1 LLKLSCHI
9 SVIYL
14 TGFFAVV
21 KLNIRRIVSVR
32 TGEALPHSNTL
43 IRNVQIVDGTGSDP
57 VSGDV
62 AIADG
67 VIESIGD
74 LPAAADHVVDGGG
87 KFLAPGFIDAHTHDD
102 LYAIRCPDMLP
113 KLSQGVTTVI
123 VGNCGISGAP
133 VQLKDQPP
141 APLNLLGDAQNFRYG
156 SFREYVA
163 ALQQIKPAVN
173 VAALV
178 GHTSLRNNVMDRL
191 DRTATPKEIAT
202 MRAQLEESLEHGALG
217 LSTGL
222 AYSAANS
229 ATTEEV
235 IELCAALTGSGAI
248 YATHIRTESDGV
260 VDALQE
266 AIRIG
271 KHAKVSVVVSHLKC
285 AGIRNW
291 KRNGELLRL
300 LEKEQADSIGW
311 DVYPYA
317 ASSTILDLKQVDERI
332 EILITWSNAHPELS
346 GKKLADIARAWGV
359 TQAEAAQRLQ
369 PAGAIYHSMSENDVR
384 AILSH
389 PRTMIGSD
397 GLPNDEFPHPRLW
410 GTFPR
415 VLGHYAREQR
425 LFPIAEAVR
434 KMTSLPARRF
444 GLKDRG
450 LLREGNAADLVLF
463 NADTVRDTA
472 NFIEPMKA
480 SAGIDAVWVNGVLS
494 YWKQASTGERAGRFL
509 ARKS

>member
-1 LLKLSCHI
+1 
-9 SVIYL
+9 
-14 TGFFAVV
+14 
-21 KLNIRRIVSVR
+21 
-32 TGEALPHSNTL
+32 
-43 IRNVQIVDGTGSDP
+43 
-57 VSGDV
+57 
-62 AIADG
+62 
-67 VIESIGD
+67 
-74 LPAAADHVVDGGG
+74 
-87 KFLAPGFIDAHTHDD
+87 
-102 LYAIRCPDMLP
+102 
-113 KLSQGVTTVI
+113 VTTVV

-141 APLNLLGDAQNFRYG
+141 APMNLLGDAQNFRYS
-156 SFREYVA
+156 SFREYVI
-163 ALQQIKPAVN
+163 ALQEVKPAVN

-191 DRTATPKEIAT
+191 DRTATAQEIAA
-202 MRAQLEESLEHGALG
+202 MRLHLAESLDHGALG

-235 IELCAALTGSGAI
+235 MELCEALSGTNAI

-260 VDALQE
+260 IEALQE

-271 KHAKVSVVVSHLKC
+271 KHAKVPVVVSHLKC
-285 AGIRNW
+285 AGVRNW
-291 KRNGELLRL
+291 ERSGELLRL
-300 LEKEQADSIGW
+300 LDAQSGDSIGW
-311 DVYPYA
+311 DAYPYA
-317 ASSTILDLKQVDERI
+317 ASSTLLDLKQVDERI
-332 EILITWSNAHPELS
+332 EILITWSKAHPELS

-359 TQAEAAQRLQ
+359 AQAEAAKRLQ

-415 VLGHYAREQR
+415 VLGHYAREQG

-434 KMTSLPARRF
+434 KMTSLPAQRF
-444 GLKDRG
+444 GLKGRG
-450 LLREGNAADLVLF
+450 VLREGFAADLVLF
-463 NADTVRDTA
+463 DAESVQDTA
-472 NFIEPMKA
+472 SFTSPMQA
-480 SAGIDAVWVNGVLS
+480 AAGINAVWVNGVLA
-494 YWKQASTGERAGRFL
+494 YWKQQSTGERAGEFL
-509 ARKS
+509 SRTM